1 MNTIRR
7 RNANRFTTNNIAVKL
22 DVNIAKTSGKTS
34 YTKKSDMSVNT
45 ANGNEIMGKPG
56 RTGNIS
62 VNQAA
67 DALKSASIIMPIML
81 NATKNIAKTG
91 GTKV

>member
-1 MNTIRR
+1 
-7 RNANRFTTNNIAVKL
+7 
-22 DVNIAKTSGKTS
+22 
-34 YTKKSDMSVNT
+34 MSVNS
-45 ANGNEIMGKPG
+45 ANGNEITGKPG